1 MHNSS
6 RAQNTSSNFQDENAW
21 LTSITGSQENPEA
34 ITKTFYSQKTLIKS
48 LELQDL
54 KIRGFSEQEIG
65 WAART
70 LQKRNITPT
79 YSAVSQFLDS
89 GSPIKASALLNEL
102 SSAVERTLGVQ
113 SKAHMA
119 QMLSKYAGE
128 LNKQAA
134 TKLDQHYASLWPGR
148 DKIVTIVNLW
158 PVALREQAEYII
170 RHWPDLKVKGDMVF
184 NFASTSKVCSNH
196 YGDNSSPLGYLAFFR
211 LIKDIWFD
219 AIKSNNTCTMN
230 RVSHLLISF
239 TKGISNNSYVGKTKA
254 SSRKE
259 QFINVI
265 ERELKKGISSTFDI
279 GAFAFLLVTNPSLWP
294 IHKDETLKLMISRAF
309 NSKVNK
315 LAPLY
320 SQWQN
325 PARQDQTCKT
335 VEAEV
340 IPEVAVT
347 FHYLVAIHDYL
358 MNHKSQELFW
368 STLSQEIANG
378 DYIDSITNQLVN
390 PIKVPDWKT
399 LPFLPAMKESLSQFY
414 ANPSH
419 QKLFLGTEEFKAYQR
434 GQRRI
439 KARRRF
445 IDAIKNTIE
454 RSNQQKSGL
463 IKKQFKEQGF
473 EATRDA
479 QGNISYGEE
488 YYKTRLSYISDLKMK
503 KQAVEQHVGVPIP
516 FKVTALQLNQILGAF
531 AELPTAEQRYWKM
544 SHAYAESTAIPE
556 LLADLTLMQD
566 SEPCEM
572 LVDEHEKLKQQ
583 QSTFITCR
591 CSECTICETTRYLC
605 ECRNGLN
612 RRIAK
617 RENRHRD
624 GVLTQRIIKSS
635 LDYFA
640 KKFCTEGTPVL
651 EQDSQVAI
659 FAAQTQDSNEKKRT
673 KKRKRPESSS
683 DISSL
688 SPSAK
693 MPRFEHTFADGSQC
707 QKKHL
712 PESSSDISSLSPAAK
727 MPRFEHTFAD
737 GSQCQKKHLPD
748 YLIERDQRKFIA
760 KVTEQKVYSTEKQQR
775 RHQRSAEPAG
785 QRKYNNELRQ
795 LYNSHADKPL
805 SRISTVDILDWFNKH
820 PKQAAT
826 AVDHLQGKPQ
836 EVRSL
841 FMTGTLEFKTPVT
854 FKAIPCQMIYHD
866 IKSFNKH
873 LYDLAAGK
881 DNNFVP
887 VDLQKVKGLYL
898 HKTFCLACR
907 TNFGQKRELKAH
919 LKATHQATMEKTFES
934 IRAKRLEPTA
944 EPALIDI
951 LGKPGND
958 REPQAVERIP
968 FDQQSQMISALFEH
982 LSV

>member
-6 RAQNTSSNFQDENAW
+6 RAQNTSSNVQNENAW
-21 LTSITGSQENPEA
+21 LTSITGSQENPGA
-34 ITKTFYSQKTLIKS
+34 ITKTFYSQKTLIKP

-54 KIRGFSEQEIG
+54 KIRGFSEQEIE
-65 WAART
+65 WAERT
-70 LQKRNITPT
+70 LQERNITPT

-89 GSPIKASALLNEL
+89 GSQIKALTLLNEL
-102 SSAVERTLGVQ
+102 SNAVDRTLGVQ
-113 SKAHMA
+113 SKAHLA
-119 QMLSKYAGE
+119 QKLSKYAGK
-128 LNKQAA
+128 LNTQA
-134 TKLDQHYASLWPGR
+134 TTRLDQHYASLWPGR

-158 PVALREQAEYII
+158 PDVLREQAEYII
-170 RHWPDLKVKGDMVF
+170 RHWPNLKVKGDMEF
-184 NFASTSKVCSNH
+184 DFASTSKVCSNY

-239 TKGISNNSYVGKTKA
+239 TKGISNNGYVEESKVG
-254 SSRKE
+254 SRKE
-259 QFINVI
+259 QFVNVI
-265 ERELKKGISSTFDI
+265 QRELKKGISSTFDI
-279 GAFAFLLVTNPSLWP
+279 GAFAFLLVTKPSLWC
-294 IHKDETLKLMISRAF
+294 IHRDETVKLMISRAF

-325 PARQDQTCKT
+325 PALQDQTCKA
-335 VEAEV
+335 VEGEV
-340 IPEVAVT
+340 IPEVAIT

-358 MNHKSQELFW
+358 MNHKSQRSFW
-368 STLSQEIANG
+368 DTLSQKIADG
-378 DYIDSITNQLVN
+378 DYFHSITKQLVD

-399 LPFLPAMKESLSQFY
+399 LPPLPGMKESLSQFY

-419 QKLFLGTEEFKAYQR
+419 QKLFLGTEEFIAYQR
-434 GQRRI
+434 GQRRL
-439 KARRRF
+439 KARQRF
-445 IDAIKNTIE
+445 IDAIKSTIE
-454 RSNQQKSGL
+454 RSNQQKSDL

-479 QGNISYGEE
+479 QGNISFGEE
-488 YYKTRLSYISDLKMK
+488 YYKTRLSYVSDLKMK
-503 KQAVEQHVGVPIP
+503 KQAVEQHIGVPIP
-516 FKVTALQLNQILGAF
+516 FKVRALQLNQILDAF
-531 AELPTAEQRYWKM
+531 ADLPIAEQRYWKM

-605 ECRNGLN
+605 ECRDGLN
-612 RRIAK
+612 QRIAK

-624 GVLTQRIIKSS
+624 GVLVQRIIKSS

-659 FAAQTQDSNEKKRT
+659 LAAQTQDSNKKMRT
-673 KKRKRPESSS
+673 KKRKRPELSS

-688 SPSAK
+688 FPSAK

-712 PESSSDISSLSPAAK
+712 PDSLIN
-727 MPRFEHTFAD
+727 RNH
-737 GSQCQKKHLPD
+737 
-748 YLIERDQRKFIA
+748 RKFIA
-760 KVTEQKVYSTEKQQR
+760 KVTEQKVYSPEKQHR

-785 QRKYNNELRQ
+785 QQKYNNVLRQ
-795 LYNSHADKPL
+795 LYKSHADNPL
-805 SRISTVDILDWFNKH
+805 SQVSTVAILDWFKKH
-820 PKQAAT
+820 PKHAAT

-841 FMTGTLEFKTPVT
+841 FKTGTLEFKTPVT
-854 FKAIPCQMIYHD
+854 LKAIPCQMIYHN
-866 IKSFNKH
+866 IESFNKH

-887 VDLQKVKGLYL
+887 VGLQKVKGLYL

-907 TNFGQKRELKAH
+907 TNFGQKRELQAH

-934 IRAKRLEPTA
+934 IRAKRLKPTGK
-944 EPALIDI
+944 PALIDI
-951 LGKPGND
+951 LGSPDND
-958 REPQAVERIP
+958 REPQAIERIP
-968 FDQQSQMISALFEH
+968 FDQRSQMISALFEH
-982 LSV
+982 LSA

>member
-1 MHNSS
+1 MANSFQ
-6 RAQNTSSNFQDENAW
+6 AQKTSTNVQNKSVW
-21 LTSITGSQENPEA
+21 LFSITDSQENPGP
-34 ITKTFYSQKTLIKS
+34 ITKSFHSQKTLIKS

-54 KIRGFSEQEIG
+54 KIRGFSEQEIE
-65 WAART
+65 WAQRT
-70 LQKRNITPT
+70 LQERNITPT
-79 YSAVSQFLDS
+79 FSAVSQFLDA
-89 GSPIKASALLNEL
+89 GSHIKTSALLNGL

-119 QMLSKYAGE
+119 QMLSKYAGK
-128 LNKQAA
+128 LNTQAA

-158 PVALREQAEYII
+158 PDALREQAEYII

-196 YGDNSSPLGYLAFFR
+196 YGDNSSPLGYLALFR

-239 TKGISNNSYVGKTKA
+239 TKGISNNRYARKTKA
-254 SSRKE
+254 GSRKE

-279 GAFAFLLVTNPSLWP
+279 GTFAFLLVTNPSLWR

-335 VEAEV
+335 VEGEV
-340 IPEVAVT
+340 IPEVAIT
-347 FHYLVAIHDYL
+347 FHYLVAIHDHL
-358 MNHKSQELFW
+358 MNHKSQRSFW
-368 STLSQEIANG
+368 DTLSEEIADG
-378 DYIDSITNQLVN
+378 DYIHSITKQLVH

-399 LPFLPAMKESLSQFY
+399 LPPLPGMKESLSQFY

-454 RSNQQKSGL
+454 RSNQQKSDL

-503 KQAVEQHVGVPIP
+503 KQAVEQHIGVPIP

-544 SHAYAESTAIPE
+544 SHAYAKSTAIPE
-556 LLADLTLMQD
+556 LLADLALTQD

-624 GVLTQRIIKSS
+624 GVLTRRIIKSS

-712 PESSSDISSLSPAAK
+712 P
-727 MPRFEHTFAD
+727 
-737 GSQCQKKHLPD
+737 D

-760 KVTEQKVYSTEKQQR
+760 KVTEQKVYSSEKQQR
-775 RHQRSAEPAG
+775 RHQRSAEPAR
-785 QRKYNNELRQ
+785 QRKYNNVLRQ
-795 LYNSHADKPL
+795 LYNSHADNPL
-805 SRISTVDILDWFNKH
+805 PRISIVEILDWFNKH
-820 PKQAAT
+820 PKHAAS

-854 FKAIPCQMIYHD
+854 FKAIPCQIIYHD

-907 TNFGQKRELKAH
+907 TNFGQKRELQAH

-944 EPALIDI
+944 EPGLIDI
-951 LGKPGND
+951 LGKPDND